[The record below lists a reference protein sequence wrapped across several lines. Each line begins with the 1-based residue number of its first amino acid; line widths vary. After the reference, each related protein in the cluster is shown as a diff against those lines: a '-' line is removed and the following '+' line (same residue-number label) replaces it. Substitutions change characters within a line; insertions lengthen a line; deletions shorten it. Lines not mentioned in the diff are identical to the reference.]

1 MLLSLPS
8 YMKKRGGSVI
18 IGLWNGEVI
27 LRLKLSM
34 SQAESMEARM
44 LKEFREF
51 IMRGNVMDLA
61 VAVIIG
67 AAFGAVVTS
76 LVNDVIMPP
85 IGAIVGGIDFS
96 QIVIKIGAV
105 DIRIGAFI
113 NAVINFLIVAAAV
126 FLVVR
131 AVNQIQALAVKKPE
145 AAPAAPP
152 APTTEELMLAELKAM
167 RAALEKEKK

>member
-1 MLLSLPS
+1 
-8 YMKKRGGSVI
+8 
-18 IGLWNGEVI
+18 
-27 LRLKLSM
+27 
-34 SQAESMEARM
+34 M
-44 LKEFREF
+44 LKEFRAF
-51 IMRGNVMDLA
+51 IMRGNVLDLA

-67 AAFGAVVTS
+67 AAFGAVITS

-96 QIVIKIGAV
+96 AIVIKIGAV

-126 FLVVR
+126 FLIIR
-131 AVNQIQALAVKKPE
+131 AMTKVQEMAVKKPE

-152 APTTEELMLAELKAM
+152 APTTEELMLAELKAV
-167 RAALEKEKK
+167 RAALEKQNK